1 MRVNNPDNPLHLL
14 AGEIWIRVHVCTI
27 YRGQALQQLS
37 TKPYEGCA
45 FPQVR
50 ELTLD
55 LVTDLSYNKGGEDL
69 PPDADANILAF
80 AQRIKEMA
88 PRVSKVYLGIPC
100 KSGDSATGSD
110 EHMRFLLSNLS
121 SLTHRTLLT
130 TNCEQLVTCPGL
142 VPACKLM
149 CINIDIRDDPS
160 PVLQL
165 ARLCAPTLRTIDIRF
180 YEEVD
185 TSGLIRDTGDGEY
198 VKYPYVRSLAMQF
211 GGIVVSQRFT
221 FKGAVPFP
229 NLRRLVLNSGYPF
242 SDDVLFRG
250 NAATLEYLKLQLTVG
265 VVSYFTHHNVFT
277 STSHPKL
284 YYVNIHLPR
293 SHSPDQ
299 FVEANSCLQFG
310 LGIAPGASVR
320 RIVGYELADKVIPQ
334 NTSLLGRYGNIQ
346 YLSIPNTSLSFWT
359 VITLIKSLPLL
370 SDLHTGPPLVVLGPP
385 GVKEEKLPKYVQAT
399 YAPIKKRFRCW
410 YISSGQYT
418 RQLATSVL
426 LLALICPSFTHVA
439 AAESTNQRKFIE
451 AIEWQL
457 AMPEF
462 EEYARRLR
470 LQFYGNLKKI
480 K

>member
-1 MRVNNPDNPLHLL
+1 
-14 AGEIWIRVHVCTI
+14 
-27 YRGQALQQLS
+27 GQALQQLL

-50 ELTLD
+50 ELTFD

-80 AQRIKEMA
+80 AQRIKEMS

-100 KSGDSATGSD
+100 KNGDSATGSD

-165 ARLCAPTLRTIDIRF
+165 ARLCAPTLQTIDIRF

-211 GGIVVSQRFT
+211 SDIVVSQRSI

-250 NAATLEYLKLQLTVG
+250 NAATL
-265 VVSYFTHHNVFT
+265 
-277 STSHPKL
+277 
-284 YYVNIHLPR
+284 
-293 SHSPDQ
+293 
-299 FVEANSCLQFG
+299 
-310 LGIAPGASVR
+310 
-320 RIVGYELADKVIPQ
+320 
-334 NTSLLGRYGNIQ
+334 
-346 YLSIPNTSLSFWT
+346 
-359 VITLIKSLPLL
+359 
-370 SDLHTGPPLVVLGPP
+370 
-385 GVKEEKLPKYVQAT
+385 
-399 YAPIKKRFRCW
+399 
-410 YISSGQYT
+410 
-418 RQLATSVL
+418 
-426 LLALICPSFTHVA
+426 
-439 AAESTNQRKFIE
+439 
-451 AIEWQL
+451 
-457 AMPEF
+457 
-462 EEYARRLR
+462 
-470 LQFYGNLKKI
+470 
-480 K
+480 